1 MKSKVS
7 VNISKRD
14 FMKKY
19 GALCALALL
28 LLINIAVTPNF
39 LKASTFINL
48 GTQSFSVILVSIGM
62 ALVIG
67 VGGID
72 ISAGSTMAVTAVVC
86 CLLIDRGSSIVLAAA
101 AAFGTAAVI
110 GLFNGFLITKFKI
123 QPIIVTL
130 IFYIAGRGIAQVL
143 NNGQTI
149 SFYDNGFTDLGLF
162 RIADIPIQVYIALAA
177 AVLFLFITHKTSF
190 GFQIQA
196 AGDNVRT
203 ARLSGIHTQKITI
216 AAYVIMALLCCLG
229 AIVDS
234 SRIGSADPNSL
245 GDSIEIDAIAA
256 VAIGGTSLNG
266 GKIYMIGAVLGAVL
280 MQLITVTIN
289 MNNIEHAYSL
299 VVKAAVIIAA
309 VYLQRDKKNR

>member
-19 GALCALALL
+19 GALCVLAML

-86 CLLIDRGSSIVLAAA
+86 CLLIGRGNSIGLAVA
-101 AAFGTAAVI
+101 AAFMTAAVI

>member
-1 MKSKVS
+1 MLSKAGK
-7 VNISKRD
+7 NFSKRD

-19 GALCALALL
+19 GALCTLALL
-28 LLINIAVTPNF
+28 LLVNIIATPNF
-39 LKASTFINL
+39 FKTSTFINL

-86 CLLIDRGSSIVLAAA
+86 CLLIDKDYSIGLAILAAFVVA
-101 AAFGTAAVI
+101 AAI

-123 QPIIVTL
+123 Q
-130 IFYIAGRGIAQVL
+130 
-143 NNGQTI
+143 TI
-149 SFYDNGFTDLGLF
+149 SFYDNGFTDLGLL
-162 RIADIPIQVYIALAA
+162 RIADIPVQVYIALGITII
-177 AVLFLFITHKTSF
+177 FFFINHKTAF

-203 ARLSGIHTQKITI
+203 ARLSGISTQRITV

-266 GKIYMIGAVLGAVL
+266 GKINMLGTVLGAVL

-309 VYLQRDKKNR
+309 VYLQRDSKNR

>member
-1 MKSKVS
+1 MKVGGT
-7 VNISKRD
+7 ISKRD

-19 GALCALALL
+19 GALCTLALL
-28 LLINIAVTPNF
+28 LLVNIAVTPNF
-39 LKASTFINL
+39 LKTSTFINL

-86 CLLIDRGSSIVLAAA
+86 CLLIDRGGSIGTAVLAAFAAA
-101 AAFGTAAVI
+101 AAI

-143 NNGQTI
+143 NSGQTI

-162 RIADIPIQVYIALAA
+162 RIADIPIQVYIALAVT
-177 AVLFLFITHKTSF
+177 VLFVFINHKTSF
-190 GFQIQA
+190 GFQVQA
-196 AGDNVRT
+196 AGDNVKT

-309 VYLQRDKKNR
+309 VYLQRDAKNR

>member
-1 MKSKVS
+1 MLSKAGK
-7 VNISKRD
+7 NFSKRD

-19 GALCALALL
+19 GALCTLALL
-28 LLINIAVTPNF
+28 LLVNIIATPNF
-39 LKASTFINL
+39 FKTSTFINL

-86 CLLIDRGSSIVLAAA
+86 CLLIDKDYSIGLAILAAFVVA
-101 AAFGTAAVI
+101 AAI

-143 NNGQTI
+143 NHGQTI
-149 SFYDNGFTDLGLF
+149 SFYDNGFTDLGLL
-162 RIADIPIQVYIALAA
+162 RIADIPVQVYIALGITII
-177 AVLFLFITHKTSF
+177 FFFINHKTAF

-203 ARLSGIHTQKITI
+203 ARLSGIPTQRITV

-266 GKIYMIGAVLGAVL
+266 GKINMLGTVLGAVL

-309 VYLQRDKKNR
+309 VYLQRDAKNR